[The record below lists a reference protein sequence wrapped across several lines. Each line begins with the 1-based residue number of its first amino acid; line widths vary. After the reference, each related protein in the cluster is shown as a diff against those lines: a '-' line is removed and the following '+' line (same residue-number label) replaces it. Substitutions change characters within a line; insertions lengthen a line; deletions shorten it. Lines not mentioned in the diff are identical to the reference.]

1 MLAIG
6 TAAGADEADVKDV
19 QIVCDASRTCSFHVA
34 LRHADTGWNH
44 YANHWRI
51 LSPDGVELGRR
62 VLYHPHVD
70 EQPFTRS
77 LGGVVIPEGVSAV
90 IVEAHDSVH
99 EYGGRRQNA
108 RIPD

>member
-1 MLAIG
+1 M
-6 TAAGADEADVKDV
+6 EDVL
-19 QIVCDASRTCSFHVA
+19 ITCDASRTCSFHVA

-62 VLYHPHVD
+62 VLLHPHVD

-77 LGGVVIPEGVSAV
+77 LSGVVIPEDVSAV

-99 EYGGRRQNA
+99 EYGGKRQKA